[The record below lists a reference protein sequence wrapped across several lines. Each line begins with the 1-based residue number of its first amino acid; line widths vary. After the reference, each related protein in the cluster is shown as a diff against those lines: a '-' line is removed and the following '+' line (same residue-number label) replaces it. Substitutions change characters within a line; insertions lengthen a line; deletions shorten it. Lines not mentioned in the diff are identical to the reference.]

1 MLLSKLIALELSENS
16 QSRGLERERGA
27 LSFTSRSGG
36 GREGK
41 GFEWPSP
48 IRAWK
53 WQGSGFLH

>member
-1 MLLSKLIALELSENS
+1 MLLSKQIALELSENS
-16 QSRGLERERGA
+16 QSRGLEREEPRVSLHGV
-27 LSFTSRSGG
+27 GV

-41 GFEWPSP
+41 GFEWPGP